1 MYIIQDMRLT
11 FVLLDTKLNGCEGKC
26 FSRFFILCSAIALHY
41 YTDAPVRKCQDVRV
55 KGTHVD
61 NFQRFINPFATG
73 NTLGCG

>member
-55 KGTHVD
+55 KEHMLIIFNGLL
-61 NFQRFINPFATG
+61 
-73 NTLGCG
+73 TLSRRVTR